1 MILEMELLRVIQY
14 SDLYPEEASNLP
26 DAKSFIRGLTRDD
39 LCTITANMVQR
50 ISARPFFD
58 SKLDPRNGEYDFVR
72 FFLSAASSSYI
83 KELIDR
89 YTKACKLLPSSY
101 NNTFY
106 ATSNVAIMSFQ
117 RLFFSVEADLERVY
131 SDKIEECF
139 SKALLLSNEA
149 VYDIVYNE
157 EKYLNEPNDVQL
169 ARLYLAYN
177 YANEDVQASDIHDLF
192 RCQLVKS
199 ISLFSFLFLSK
210 DKRIKALRRKF
221 LKHFHIG
228 HWVDYIIPHV
238 MSIHF
243 LKQNSGLLILKGSG
257 RYGKTARRVVEKS
270 CIEKDL
276 LIHEHD
282 NPDFV
287 VFRSKPFIRLKKH
300 HYAITNPAFV
310 VEHIFNSVYF
320 ELKRY
325 RKDAGF
331 VTDDEFR
338 QYYTTEFS
346 QKYMFEGYV
355 NNILPSNTLF
365 SISGSQCDKVIEMA
379 RNNGTNTNGVVPPD
393 YYIRVPEGCIVF
405 EYKDALTNAKVK
417 ESRDVERLFA
427 DIRKKFFENDRGSH
441 KGVTQL
447 LDSAKAMQDGTFF
460 FDTPA
465 CETAIYPVLVVDNPV
480 YTMKGMRNVLEYM
493 MREECS
499 KRGMRSNNIKPL
511 VVVDVAALKLYA
523 DYLNTNGL
531 IEVFEDYYKH
541 VDPQGQK
548 VKDELFESLISF
560 SEFMKS
566 KPVQNKGKVFNRI
579 IREAKPVLQRYNA

>member
-1 MILEMELLRVIQY
+1 MEIIRVIQY
-14 SDLYPEEASNLP
+14 SDLYPEDASNLP
-26 DAKSFIRGLTRDD
+26 DAKSLVKGLTRDD

-50 ISARPFFD
+50 ISARPFLD
-58 SKLDPRNGEYDFVR
+58 SKLDPRNDEYDFVR
-72 FFLSAASSSYI
+72 FFLSSASSSYI
-83 KELIDR
+83 EDLLDR
-89 YTKACKLLPSSY
+89 YTKACKLLPPSY

-106 ATSNVAIMSFQ
+106 ATSKVAIMSFQ
-117 RLFFSVEADLERVY
+117 RLFFSVEPEVERIY
-131 SDKIEECF
+131 SNKTEECF
-139 SKALLLSNEA
+139 SKALLLSNEE

-157 EKYLNEPNDVQL
+157 EKYLTEPQDLQL

-177 YANEDVQASDIHDLF
+177 YANEDVQASDVHDLF

-221 LKHFHIG
+221 LEHFHIG
-228 HWVDYIIPHV
+228 HWVEYIIPHV

-257 RYGKTARRVVEKS
+257 RYVKAARRVVEKS

-276 LIHEHD
+276 LIPEND
-282 NPDFV
+282 NPDFK
-287 VFRSKPFIRLKKH
+287 VFRSRPFIRLRKH
-300 HYAITNPAFV
+300 YYAITNPAFV

-338 QYYTTEFS
+338 RYYTTEFS
-346 QKYMFEGYV
+346 QKHMFERSV
-355 NNILPSNTLF
+355 KNILPSNTLF
-365 SISGSQCDKVIEMA
+365 SISGSQCDKVIEEA
-379 RNNGTNTNGVVPPD
+379 RNNGINTNGVVPPD

-427 DIRKKFFENDRGSH
+427 DIRKKFFENEKGSH
-441 KGVTQL
+441 KGVAQL

-460 FDTPA
+460 FDDPA
-465 CETAIYPVLVVDNPV
+465 SETTIYPVLVVDNPV

-499 KRGMRSNNIKPL
+499 KRGMHSNNIKQL
-511 VVVDVAALKLYA
+511 VVVDVATLKLYA
-523 DYLNTNGL
+523 DYFNTNG
-531 IEVFEDYYKH
+531 IIAVFESYYRH

-548 VKDELFESLISF
+548 VREELFETLVSF

-566 KPVQNKGKVFNRI
+566 KPIQNMGRVFNRI
-579 IREAKPVLQRYNA
+579 IREAKPVLQHYNA